1 MRADFYVLA
10 QPAPEARLR
19 LACRVAEKAY
29 LAGQS
34 VVVWHGD
41 RAELERFDALLWTFA
56 DTSFV
61 PHEWLGD
68 AGEAPVRL
76 SADEAPAGAVGVLIN
91 LATAPQPPP
100 WAGKPSASPRSSM
113 GSLRAARPAARAS
126 APTASSV
133 TSCRRT
139 IWARRRNL

>member
-19 LACRVAEKAY
+19 LACRVTEKAY

-34 VVVWHGD
+34 VLVWHDD
-41 RAELERFDALLWTFA
+41 RAELERFDVLLWTFA

-61 PHEWLGD
+61 PHEWLGE

-76 SADEAPAGAVGVLIN
+76 SAGEAPAGAVGVLIN
-91 LATAPQPPP
+91 LETAPAPPP
-100 WAGKPSASPRSSM
+100 WAGHAERVAEIIDGEPVRRDAGRARFRAYREL
-113 GSLRAARPAARAS
+113 GYELQTHSLG
-126 APTASSV
+126 AP
-133 TSCRRT
+133 
-139 IWARRRNL
+139 

>member
-1 MRADFYVLA
+1 MRADFYVLE
-10 QPAPEARLR
+10 QTAPEARLR

-34 VVVWHGD
+34 VLVWHGD
-41 RAELERFDALLWTFA
+41 RAELERFEALLWTFA

-76 SADEAPAGAVGVLIN
+76 SAGGAPAGAVGVLIN
-91 LATAPQPPP
+91 LETAPEPPP
-100 WAGKPSASPRSSM
+100 WAGQAERVAEIIDGEP
-113 GSLRAARPAARAS
+113 
-126 APTASSV
+126 
-133 TSCRRT
+133 
-139 IWARRRNL
+139 ARREAGRARFRAYRELGYELQTHNLGAP

>member
-1 MRADFYVLA
+1 MRADFYVLE

-61 PHEWLGD
+61 PHEWLGE
-68 AGEAPVRL
+68 AAEAPVRL
-76 SADEAPAGAVGVLIN
+76 SAGEAPAGAVGVLIN
-91 LATAPQPPP
+91 LETAPEPPP
-100 WAGKPSASPRSSM
+100 WAGQAERIAEIIDGEP
-113 GSLRAARPAARAS
+113 
-126 APTASSV
+126 
-133 TSCRRT
+133 
-139 IWARRRNL
+139 ARREAGRARFRAYRELGYELQTHNLGAP